1 MHSLKPLCE
10 WCAPMN
16 LNLNC
21 VDLKS
26 VSCFPELRSA
36 DPRHEER
43 EELLQ
48 AGAQQR
54 EQSAP
59 KASKHAGSPHKR
71 EPRRQ
76 PSRGTGKTQM
86 EASISARHTR
96 QAGKSSNQIISSA
109 DTDAKH
115 LE

>member
-1 MHSLKPLCE
+1 
-10 WCAPMN
+10 MN

-76 PSRGTGKTQM
+76 PSRGTGETQM